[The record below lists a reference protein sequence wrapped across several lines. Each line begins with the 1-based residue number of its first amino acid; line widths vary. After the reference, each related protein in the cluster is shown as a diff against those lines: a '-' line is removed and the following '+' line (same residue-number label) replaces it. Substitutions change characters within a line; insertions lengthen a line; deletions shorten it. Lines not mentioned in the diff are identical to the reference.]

1 MGSLEEI
8 HVPQNGIKD
17 EGMKE
22 LLESLKHCKNLKTL
36 RVNDNWLKTKAT
48 EQLLELLLACQK
60 MTELNISD
68 SNMGIANVVATLRA
82 L

>member
-1 MGSLEEI
+1 
-8 HVPQNGIKD
+8 
-17 EGMKE
+17 MKE

-48 EQLLELLLACQK
+48 EQLLELLLTCQN

>member
-48 EQLLELLLACQK
+48 EQLLELIW
-60 MTELNISD
+60 E
-68 SNMGIANVVATLRA
+68 
-82 L
+82 